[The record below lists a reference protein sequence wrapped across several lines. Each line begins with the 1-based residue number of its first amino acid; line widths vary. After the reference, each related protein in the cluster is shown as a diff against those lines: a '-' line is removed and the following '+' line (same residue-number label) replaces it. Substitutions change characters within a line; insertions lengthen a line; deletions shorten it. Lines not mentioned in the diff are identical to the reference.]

1 MTTSD
6 TGTNTGSK
14 TGSAAPRSGFR
25 FHPTLWLCAAMLF
38 AFPLLGMVMSREVKW
53 GLEDFAAMALLLAL
67 VCGAI
72 EAAIHFLDAPRWRIG
87 GIMLAVLMFLTVWAH
102 LAVGI
107 F

>member
-6 TGTNTGSK
+6 TGTT
-14 TGSAAPRSGFR
+14 APKSGFR
-25 FHPTLWLCAAMLF
+25 FHPSLWLCAAMLF
-38 AFPLLGMVMSREVKW
+38 AFPLLGMVMSREVNW
-53 GLEDFAAMALLLAL
+53 GLADFAAMALLLAL
-67 VCGAI
+67 LCGAI

-87 GIMLAVLMFLTVWAH
+87 GIALAVLLFLTVWAH

>member
-1 MTTSD
+1 MTT
-6 TGTNTGSK
+6 TNPGSNS
-14 TGSAAPRSGFR
+14 GAAPSGPRFR
-25 FHPTLWLCAAMLF
+25 FHPSLWLCAAMLF
-38 AFPLLGMVMSREVKW
+38 AFPLLGMAMSKEVKW

-67 VCGAI
+67 LCGAI

-87 GIMLAVLMFLTVWAH
+87 GIMLAVLLFLTVWAH